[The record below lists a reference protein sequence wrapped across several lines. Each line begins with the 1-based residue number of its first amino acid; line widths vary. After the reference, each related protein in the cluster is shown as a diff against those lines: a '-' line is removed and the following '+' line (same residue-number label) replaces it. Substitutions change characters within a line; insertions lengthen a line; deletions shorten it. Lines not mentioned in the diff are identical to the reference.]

1 MSGEILWRDNLFY
14 SSWISVLLVMYL
26 WIEVCTLSDRSG
38 TIELAKLRHFPSNT
52 FTKRWTFFLFL
63 ALVVF
68 IASITAYTGPV
79 CQGSLLKSTS
89 YCSNLLMGIVMGGL
103 FQLFLF
109 IGVAVLYRLSN
120 MRRRGNVDERIVSL
134 WLRDVGSSFAAL
146 GSLVVQGFTVAL
158 LTSSTGGPANA
169 SEMLYFGSWLGF
181 VLSIEVC
188 MRYSELHDTYQNDTF
203 VKAGRNRKRGMTEE
217 DETVYEGEEYADN
230 ENHNPALKKERDYE
244 RRNNRPGLIDDVIIP
259 KQKQKSFVFPDTV
272 TMIPVH
278 QQKGEIDKSFTTFSS
293 NSTPLRPLT
302 IERYVVPPT
311 KLSTASKVKNNYD
324 IWRKGITIATSEQ
337 QSETKS
343 VDVKCS
349 TMKVNNF
356 RRPISPLT
364 SDDSSTRIRQLW
376 VEENTTSRKPLLSVA
391 TESLALDP
399 SQCRRKNIDSS
410 SKEKRVDVML
420 KANRELLVSSSE
432 FLNAHIPPPIQ
443 RTQRVFRGQAWSPIS
458 SMSRPSS
465 SLMSSNESSTSKN
478 IAWIM
483 MHNTSVRQGNNTPT
497 IENHMSSNESSLD
510 EDRDGVKTKNI
521 AWLMM
526 HNTSERHGNNTP
538 TIENHKRPW

>member
-1 MSGEILWRDNLFY
+1 
-14 SSWISVLLVMYL
+14 
-26 WIEVCTLSDRSG
+26 
-38 TIELAKLRHFPSNT
+38 
-52 FTKRWTFFLFL
+52 
-63 ALVVF
+63 
-68 IASITAYTGPV
+68 
-79 CQGSLLKSTS
+79 
-89 YCSNLLMGIVMGGL
+89 
-103 FQLFLF
+103 
-109 IGVAVLYRLSN
+109 
-120 MRRRGNVDERIVSL
+120 
-134 WLRDVGSSFAAL
+134 
-146 GSLVVQGFTVAL
+146 
-158 LTSSTGGPANA
+158 
-169 SEMLYFGSWLGF
+169 
-181 VLSIEVC
+181 
-188 MRYSELHDTYQNDTF
+188 
-203 VKAGRNRKRGMTEE
+203 MTEE

-230 ENHNPALKKERDYE
+230 ENHNPALKKDRDYE

-259 KQKQKSFVFPDTV
+259 KQKLKSFVFPDTV

-278 QQKGEIDKSFTTFSS
+278 QQEGEIAKSFTTFSS

-311 KLSTASKVKNNYD
+311 KLSTASKVKKNND
-324 IWRKGITIATSEQ
+324 IWRKGIPIATSEQ

-356 RRPISPLT
+356 RRPISPLS

-376 VEENTTSRKPLLSVA
+376 VEENTTSRKHLLSVA

-399 SQCRRKNIDSS
+399 SQCRRKNVDSS
-410 SKEKRVDVML
+410 SKGKSVDVML
-420 KANRELLVSSSE
+420 KANREFLVSSEE

-443 RTQRVFRGQAWSPIS
+443 RNQRVFRGQTWSPIS

-465 SLMSSNESSTSKN
+465 SPMSSNESS
-478 IAWIM
+478 
-483 MHNTSVRQGNNTPT
+483 P
-497 IENHMSSNESSLD
+497 D

-526 HNTSERHGNNTP
+526 HNTSVRHGNNTP

>member
-1 MSGEILWRDNLFY
+1 MSGLWRDNLFY
-14 SSWISVLLVMYL
+14 SSWISFLLVMYL

-38 TIELAKLRHFPSNT
+38 TIKLAELRHFPSNT

-68 IASITAYTGPV
+68 IASITAYTDPE

-103 FQLFLF
+103 FQLFLI

-146 GSLVVQGFTVAL
+146 GSIVVQGFTVAL
-158 LTSSTGGPANA
+158 LTSSIGGPANA
-169 SEMLYFGSWLGF
+169 SELLYFGSWLGF

-203 VKAGRNRKRGMTEE
+203 MKAGRNRKRGMTEE

-230 ENHNPALKKERDYE
+230 ENHNSALKKDRDYE
-244 RRNNRPGLIDDVIIP
+244 RRNKRPGLIDDVIIP

-278 QQKGEIDKSFTTFSS
+278 QQEGEIDKSFTTFSS

-311 KLSTASKVKNNYD
+311 KLSTASKVKNNND
-324 IWRKGITIATSEQ
+324 IWRKGIPIATAEQ

-356 RRPISPLT
+356 RRPISPLS
-364 SDDSSTRIRQLW
+364 SDDSSIRIRQLW
-376 VEENTTSRKPLLSVA
+376 VEENTTSGKNLSSVA

-399 SQCRRKNIDSS
+399 SQCRRKNVDSS
-410 SKEKRVDVML
+410 SKEKSVDVML
-420 KANRELLVSSSE
+420 KA
-432 FLNAHIPPPIQ
+432 IQ
-443 RTQRVFRGQAWSPIS
+443 RNQRVFRGQTGSPIS

-465 SLMSSNESSTSKN
+465 IPMSSNESSTTKN
-478 IAWIM
+478 IAWLM

-497 IENHMSSNESSLD
+497 IENHMSSNESSLG

-521 AWLMM
+521 ALLMM
-526 HNTSERHGNNTP
+526 HNTSVRHGNNTP